1 MRDSF
6 LVSPITMAP
15 ARPRQLSADQVHSP
29 EHDHFLNTLERYH
42 ANRGTTLERDP
53 KVGQRHINLLRLYKR
68 VCEEGGYDRVSDTR
82 NNKLAWRR
90 IAAEFLPSH
99 ANATTQAF
107 LVKTIYY
114 KNLAAFEISDFHHK
128 EPPPKEILEDVSAR
142 GGDLLTRTKDNFVA
156 STNSVPDKLANG
168 QEKDSDDSGEDEQ
181 QTPREDRMDIDEP
194 GSTGGRVTRALR
206 NAPPQ
211 RILFQQEASAT
222 RQTRSSGHHHSPT
235 PATNSHTQQNGVYG
249 TSGNITSLITNYEP
263 KPVLPSNVKPVISPS
278 NNPEHFRNLRNR
290 LASRKS
296 GLSYQNKGMMLP
308 GTGFAGPNIYI
319 RALLALKSGNVEE
332 EAYAL
337 HHLVK
342 ISHERGDKYRFDGF
356 PGLAEALIE
365 RLLEVSTLFYG
376 IRWEICYVEEE
387 TMLQRNDTLN
397 GISGTSD
404 LLKKIHSHTPLILTD
419 DEVQTKDFSE
429 ALGRIHEAGLVVRNL
444 VMLDANAY
452 YVSQLPQIRDFITI
466 ALNLPRR
473 ASVVELKHYALEIAE
488 QLTRYWILNS
498 DHPLYQTLLAQLDS
512 SDRALIITS
521 LRALSRLAMSAS
533 TSYELS
539 NIPVRTVQQVC
550 EWMLVEDEHLREACL
565 DFLYLYTTTTENV
578 VTLAENVDVEGLVR
592 VLTRLLLHNAQTART
607 PAPTR
612 LAARAPPPSPETAAK
627 LASAVIEQLIAV
639 DEPDRSS
646 QWLKTCFEEDPSGEI
661 TQIALWTAYN
671 AAFNGPLQKMQAQ
684 HQASSL
690 PSTPGSSAPPAS
702 QGKPPKPLMAAKD
715 FITNVST
722 TFPIASAQVVNS
734 GGTSKYT
741 IKGIRPRT
749 TPVDSRNRPFIK
761 CMWLSDSA
769 FPDGL
774 KAGGEECGEFVKEAK
789 QMWDHVLSTHL
800 GCLKDANGKWH
811 VEESPT
817 NGVKEG
823 SATPEKKHDCLW
835 GGCRR
840 FSRNGEG
847 AAVLDVVRHVIT
859 HLPDSSDK
867 APQRNPHN
875 QCAPASNV
883 PTRTT
888 SQHPQQASYGPYG
901 LLNGRHRGYSGTRMD
916 HPSEMKWLNT
926 AFDGLTVAQ
935 GLSGGSVM
943 VLRNLARRLAMV
955 SEGRDTKADVDAMV
969 TDAGSEK
976 TVSAQGENWV
986 RKAFAPVMEDLFFV
1000 MAHNQ
1005 SLKEPLHDLIC
1016 EVVDVDG

>member
-1 MRDSF
+1 
-6 LVSPITMAP
+6 MAP
-15 ARPRQLSADQVHSP
+15 ARPREPSTDTSSSSSY
-29 EHDHFLNTLERYH
+29 DDFLNKLEHYH
-42 ANRGTTLERDP
+42 ASRGTTLERDP
-53 KVGQRHINLLRLYKR
+53 KIGQRHINLLRLYER
-68 VCEEGGYDRVSDTR
+68 VCEEGGYDRVSDTK
-82 NNKLAWRR
+82 NNRLAWRR

-99 ANATTQAF
+99 ANPTTQAF
-107 LVKTIYY
+107 LIKTIYY
-114 KNLAAFEISDFHHK
+114 KNLAAYEITDFHGK
-128 EPPPKEILEDVSAR
+128 EPPPKEILEDISAR
-142 GGDLLTRTKDNFVA
+142 GGDLLTRTKEKFVG
-156 STNSVPDKLANG
+156 STKRGSEKLANG
-168 QEKDSDDSGEDEQ
+168 QEKDSDESEDDEQ
-181 QTPREDRMDIDEP
+181 QTPKEDKMDIDEP

-211 RILFQQEASAT
+211 RVLFQSEASAT
-222 RQTRSSGHHHSPT
+222 RQTRSSGHHNSPT
-235 PATNSHTQQNGVYG
+235 PATNSYSQQNGVHG
-249 TSGNITSLITNYEP
+249 TSGNITSLIANYEP
-263 KPVLPSNVKPVISPS
+263 KPVLPSNVKPVTTPS
-278 NNPEHFRNLRNR
+278 NNPDYFRNLRNK

-296 GLSYQNKGMMLP
+296 GLSYPNKGMMLP

-356 PGLAEALIE
+356 PGLAEALVE
-365 RLLEVSTLFYG
+365 RLLEISTLFYG
-376 IRWEICYVEEE
+376 VRWEICYVEDDSL
-387 TMLQRNDTLN
+387 LQRNDILN

-404 LLKKIHSHTPLILTD
+404 LLNKIHSHALLALTD

-429 ALGRIHEAGLVVRNL
+429 ALGRVHEAGLVVRNL

-488 QLTRYWILNS
+488 QLTRYWIINS

-512 SDRALIITS
+512 NDRALIITS
-521 LRALSRLAMSAS
+521 LRALSRIAMSAS
-533 TSYELS
+533 PSYELLG
-539 NIPVRTVQQVC
+539 IPARIVQQVC

-578 VTLAENVDVEGLVR
+578 ATLAESVDIEGLVR
-592 VLTRLLLHNAQTART
+592 VLTRLLLHNAQTTRM
-607 PAPTR
+607 PAPSR
-612 LAARAPPPSPETAAK
+612 LPARAPPPAPETAAK
-627 LASAVIEQLIAV
+627 LAGAVIEQLIAA

-671 AAFNGPLQKMQAQ
+671 AAFNGPIQKAQAQ

-690 PSTPGSSAPPAS
+690 PSTPGSNAPPAN

-722 TFPIASAQVVNS
+722 TFPTASAQVVNS

-749 TPVDSRNRPFIK
+749 IPVDLRNRPFIK

-769 FPDGL
+769 FSNGP
-774 KAGGEECGEFVKEAK
+774 KARGEEECGEFVKEAK

-800 GCLKDANGKWH
+800 GCSKDANGKWH
-811 VEESPT
+811 VEDSPT
-817 NGVKEG
+817 NGVKEE
-823 SATPEKKHDCLW
+823 SATPDKKYDCLW

-847 AAVLDVVRHVIT
+847 AAVLDVARHVIT
-859 HLPDSSDK
+859 HLPDGSEK
-867 APQRNPHN
+867 APQRNQHN
-875 QCAPASNV
+875 RSVAASAAPA
-883 PTRTT
+883 RTT
-888 SQHPQQASYGPYG
+888 DQHPQQALYGPYG
-901 LLNGRHRGYSGTRMD
+901 PPNGRHVGYNGTRMD
-916 HPSEMKWLNT
+916 PLSEMKWLNT

-943 VLRNLARRLAMV
+943 VLRNLARRLVVV
-955 SEGRDTKADVDAMV
+955 SAGRGAEAGVDVDAG
-969 TDAGSEK
+969 DGGGEK
-976 TVSAQGENWV
+976 TVSVQGENLV
-986 RKAFAPVMEDLFFV
+986 RKAFAPVMEELFFV

-1005 SLKEPLHDLIC
+1005 SLKESLHDLIC